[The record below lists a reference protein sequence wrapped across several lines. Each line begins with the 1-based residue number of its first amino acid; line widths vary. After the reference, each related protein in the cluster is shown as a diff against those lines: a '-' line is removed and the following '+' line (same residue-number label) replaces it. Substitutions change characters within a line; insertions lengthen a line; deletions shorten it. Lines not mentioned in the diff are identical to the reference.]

1 MTRFLI
7 QKSKNNGISKIKK
20 YWWEVRPFGS
30 LENMYND
37 DFVWLNHSITPTS
50 IKNADFRTKVG
61 VGQNSYDMSVLNI
74 SGTSFGAISPP
85 AITALSR
92 AAKIG
97 KFAHNTGEFDVEVSL
112 KGEEIQSGKFLPVIL
127 DAETRKEIFVKKHLK
142 EKQIINK

>member
-1 MTRFLI
+1 
-7 QKSKNNGISKIKK
+7 
-20 YWWEVRPFGS
+20 
-30 LENMYND
+30 
-37 DFVWLNHSITPTS
+37 
-50 IKNADFRTKVG
+50 
-61 VGQNSYDMSVLNI
+61 MSVLNI

-97 KFAHNTGEFDVEVSL
+97 KFAHNIGEGSMSKYHL

-142 EKQIINK
+142 RKANNKQIKMIEIKISQGAKPGHGGMLLAPKVTEEIAKTRGIDVGKDCISPSKHKDFFKSW